1 MMTFGERM
9 AMLRKDRGLRQKE
22 LAAFLNVSVAVVSH
36 YEKDD
41 NEPDIDTL
49 IKIAKFYS
57 VSTDYLL
64 GLSDIP
70 SAPVALEE
78 RFLPGIK
85 YKNIFELL
93 QYLSDANREHLYS
106 YLAFLAAQSSRPFRK
121 DKR

>member
-9 AMLRKDRGLRQKE
+9 AMLRKDRGLKQKE
-22 LAAFLNVSVAVVSH
+22 LAAFLNVSVAVVPH

-78 RFLPGIK
+78 RFLTGIK

-93 QYLSDANREHLYS
+93 QRLSDTNREHLYS

-121 DKR
+121 DKK